1 LKNLVTSD
9 KTKDLM
15 KIDQILS
22 DKKSEKGSRID
33 DNEKREELEIEEED
47 KADLK
52 ELISII

>member
-1 LKNLVTSD
+1 
-9 KTKDLM
+9 M